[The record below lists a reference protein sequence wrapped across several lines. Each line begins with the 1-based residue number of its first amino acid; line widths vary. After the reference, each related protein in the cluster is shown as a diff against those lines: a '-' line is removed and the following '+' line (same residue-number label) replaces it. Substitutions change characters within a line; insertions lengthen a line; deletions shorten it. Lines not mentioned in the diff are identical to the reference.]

1 MLSNG
6 IQSSIQQ
13 LIEAQLPKGTTNA
26 SGLDAKNFQ
35 ALLEPIV
42 AQLSAAVEAAV
53 AKATSA
59 SSVTGNATQPL
70 NSLTTRDPRLSASAA
85 SLLRNP
91 DLPMYEIGRAH
102 V

>member
-42 AQLSAAVEAAV
+42 AQLSAAVEAA
-53 AKATSA
+53 
-59 SSVTGNATQPL
+59 N
-70 NSLTTRDPRLSASAA
+70 ASA
-85 SLLRNP
+85 
-91 DLPMYEIGRAH
+91 
-102 V
+102 